1 MGCKIKVSSKR
12 NIFNLLLLL
21 LKYKYLRRVKV
32 LYFPYMESN
41 KKLDQVFFALADCK
55 RRQILNLLSEGPITV
70 TDIASHFDSTLAT
83 ISKSITLLEK
93 ANLLYKVKKGR
104 TVYCHMNHDTWLEV
118 ATYVSMV
125 AHFWQNRLADL
136 EQYINSMTDNNL

>member
-1 MGCKIKVSSKR
+1 
-12 NIFNLLLLL
+12 
-21 LKYKYLRRVKV
+21 
-32 LYFPYMESN
+32 MESEE
-41 KKLDQVFFALADCK
+41 KFDRVFFALADLK
-55 RRQILNLLSEGPITV
+55 RRHILKMLSEGPITV
-70 TDIASHFDSTLAT
+70 TDLAAQFDSTLAT

-93 ANLLYKVKKGR
+93 ADLLYKVKKGR

-136 EQYINSMTDNNL
+136 EQYVDSMTDKNL